1 MLTYIVLGFSG
12 LSLLGG
18 FLFGMLRGFNRSV
31 LRLLLIAA
39 CIAGAWF
46 LRGVL
51 VDLLLD
57 IKIDGETIE
66 EMLLAM
72 FTTEGNTLPDS
83 MSNLVFVLIQI
94 IASVVCFVLL
104 FAVLRL
110 ISWSIVYPILKLI
123 VRQGEKKRALL
134 GGVIGLVQGAL
145 VAFALCVPITGI
157 TGQID
162 TIVSSL
168 SGVDMGGG
176 TVIPAEV
183 SEYLEAIEIKE
194 YQESAIGK
202 FYISVGNGVYN
213 DLTSAKDRNGNNV
226 SLDAAIRALN
236 ATLKVAESISN
247 VSDVDFSNGIT
258 DENKDAIVGA
268 LRDID
273 KVMKDELSDEDAKR
287 IVNELITGVLES
299 TGEEGTTIIPDNFDI
314 GKLDAGAAADAIEV
328 IFEFTS
334 QEGEEKS
341 LTSEQAKTI
350 VNGIAKNEEFITSIT
365 GEANLVGD
373 ISESD
378 KTTMEQE
385 ITQLKNAGDIDD
397 ETAESLK
404 KLLGITDGSSAV
416 EP

>member
-46 LRGVL
+46 LRGKV
-51 VDLLLD
+51 VELLLG
-57 IKIDGETIE
+57 IEIEGESVEELLLGMFMQDG
-66 EMLLAM
+66 A
-72 FTTEGNTLPDS
+72 TLPDS
-83 MSNLVFVLIQI
+83 MVNLVFVLIQI
-94 IASVVCFVLL
+94 IASVICFVLL

-123 VRQGEKKRALL
+123 VRPGEKKHALL
-134 GGVIGLVQGAL
+134 GGVIGLVQGAV
-145 VAFALCVPITGI
+145 VAFALCVPITGV
-157 TGQID
+157 TGQLD
-162 TIVSSL
+162 TVVNTL
-168 SGVDMGGG
+168 STMEISGSP
-176 TVIPAEV
+176 IISAEI
-183 SEYLEAIEIKE
+183 SEKIETIKIKE
-194 YQESAIGK
+194 YQQSSIGK
-202 FYISVGNGVYN
+202 FYISVGSDVYN
-213 DLTSAKDRNGNNV
+213 SLTSAKDRNGNDV
-226 SLDAAIRALN
+226 SLDAAIRALS
-236 ATLKVAESISN
+236 ATIKVAESISN
-247 VSDVDFSNGIT
+247 VSDVDFSDGIT
-258 DENKDAIVGA
+258 NENKGAIVGA

-273 KVMKDELSDEDAKR
+273 KVMKDELSDDDAKR

-299 TGEEGTTIIPDNFDI
+299 AGGEGTTIIPENFDI

-328 IFEFTS
+328 IFEFTA
-334 QEGEEKS
+334 QEGEVKE

-378 KTTMEQE
+378 KETMENE
-385 ITQLKNAGDIDD
+385 ITQLKEAGNIDD

-404 KLLGITDGSSAV
+404 KLLGITGGGSTVA
-416 EP
+416 P

>member
-1 MLTYIVLGFSG
+1 MLTYIVLGFNG

-18 FLFGMLRGFNRSV
+18 FLFGMLRGFNRSL

-51 VDLLLD
+51 VDLLLG
-57 IKIDGETIE
+57 IKIGDETVE

-72 FTTEGNTLPDS
+72 FTTEGNALPDS
-83 MSNLVFVLIQI
+83 MVDLVFVLIQI

-123 VRQGEKKRALL
+123 VRQGEKKHALL
-134 GGVIGLVQGAL
+134 GGIIGLVQGAL
-145 VAFALCVPITGI
+145 VAFALCVPITGV
-157 TGQID
+157 TGQLD
-162 TIVSSL
+162 TVVSTL
-168 SGVDMGGG
+168 SSVDTGGEA
-176 TVIPAEV
+176 IISDDF
-183 SEYLEAIEIKE
+183 SEKLQSIEIKE

-202 FYISVGNGVYN
+202 FYITVGNGAYN
-213 DLTSAKDRNGNNV
+213 SLTSAKDRNGNNV
-226 SLDAAIRALN
+226 SLDATIKALS
-236 ATLKVAESISN
+236 ATLKVAQSINN
-247 VSDVDFSNGIT
+247 VSDVDFSDGIT

-287 IVNELITGVLES
+287 IVNELITGVLEA
-299 TGEEGTTIIPDNFDI
+299 TGEEGTSIIPEDFDI
-314 GKLDAGAAADAIEV
+314 GKLDAGAAADAVEA

-334 QEGEEKS
+334 QEGEEKE
-341 LTSEQAKTI
+341 LTQEQARKI

-385 ITQLKNAGDIDD
+385 ITQLKDAGNIDD
-397 ETAESLK
+397 ETAEALK
-404 KLLGITDGSSAV
+404 KLLGITGGSATT